1 MKSSGMIVVLALV
14 AVIVASTLA
23 AENTRDLRVVHDR
36 GWTPRSND
44 AAGKAVRDTVYIMGG
59 PGLPNTG
66 DFEAP
71 GGGPAWNGFTHYDGT
86 VPASN
91 HWHVDTYHMENLHG
105 NGAGNRGAWCG
116 ALIPP

>member
-1 MKSSGMIVVLALV
+1 MNRFLTFASLTLVLLLVGSAL
-14 AVIVASTLA
+14 AVD
-23 AENTRDLRVVHDR
+23 DLRNLKVIQGRAWAPPSGD
-36 GWTPRSND
+36 
-44 AAGKAVRDTVYIMGG
+44 AGKAMRDTIYLMGG

-86 VPASN
+86 APAVN
-91 HWHVDTYHMENLHG
+91 HWHVDTYFMENLHG

-116 ALIPP
+116 SILFPP